1 MLFSY
6 SGIFIQAIF
15 ILLLIIL
22 SILLLAPFNLYLN
35 IGKKGPLIW
44 GSIKLSWLGIA
55 MRKVEISPQSAD
67 DFLASIGKEDA
78 GKVERAV
85 DENRTTGKEIATAIE
100 KKNEPGGKK
109 GREQDEKEIDGKS
122 EGRERGE
129 TKEAIRT
136 PSIQS
141 IIDAAPPLAKI
152 LWDLLRSIRFKNCS
166 CCLCFGLNDPA
177 QTAIISG
184 YLWFLASAL
193 GTFPANISINPW
205 FDGERLEGELVAEI
219 EARLLWPVF
228 AVIKALRI
236 SEIRILIKEM
246 LGWT

>member
-6 SGIFIQAIF
+6 PGIFIQAIF

-35 IGKKGPLIW
+35 IGKEGPLVW

-67 DFLASIGKEDA
+67 DFLVSIGKEDA

-85 DENRTTGKEIATAIE
+85 DENRT
-100 KKNEPGGKK
+100 GGKK

-122 EGRERGE
+122 EGRERVE

-152 LWDLLRSIRFKNCS
+152 LWDLLRSIRFKNSS
-166 CCLCFGLNDPA
+166 CRLCFGLNDPA

-193 GTFPANISINPW
+193 GIFSANISINPW

-219 EARLLWPVF
+219 EARLFWPVF

-236 SEIRILIKEM
+236 SEIRFLFKEM